1 MKKVNLSFMAVM
13 IISLVI
19 ILIMNTMSVFAYRD
33 EILTIESQKNN
44 LLSLN
49 MKYASLLDKLY
60 VNALQFLETNDE
72 KYKSEVYNLRNSYF
86 ENDNISLEYR
96 IFTGSQVSDSLKK
109 TLLNAGFTLSSQTA
123 YVQFTQE
130 EQRLYLQFLKSF
142 HMVVERITTAV
153 NNRTGDLLT
162 SPEYDNA
169 AELQATLMSELTKL
183 YIDRLNEKTDHI
195 IFRQR
200 IAEYSLVGVSLI
212 LLAFSTVTFYL
223 IMRENAFNSY
233 FRKLYNTIV
242 ENFDGGIAILDKDY
256 RFDYVTSGYK
266 EIMGISAINPIG
278 KTPRETF
285 DQQISEIIEE
295 RTMFEPSGEGQ
306 VDLFIGNKKK
316 SISYNYFT
324 IEDERGNSKYIH
336 IIRDNTK
343 TEDLQLQLRKQL
355 KEINFYSQAKDSFI
369 ANISHEIKT
378 PINAILGMVHFLKS
392 TRLSQNQKEL
402 LRKIE
407 TSSDILLTIISDV
420 LDLSKIKN
428 NSLSLYPSDFSLESV
443 IKNVEDM
450 FSSQLASRGIQWRTE
465 YNFNHSLCLHLDKT
479 RFVQVLVNLIN
490 NASKFTDSGYIKLA
504 VETLSENDDTVLLQ
518 FCIEDTGIGIAEKD
532 ISKLF
537 REFEQLENH
546 LTKQHQGTGLG
557 LFICKNIIESM
568 DGRMWVKST
577 KGQGSRFYFSLPA
590 KKSLDPRL
598 SASAGVISRIP
609 LDGSGGKAL
618 VVEDTDINAEVAV
631 RLLNEVNITCD
642 TASDGIAAVQSCKDK
657 PCDYYNLILM
667 DIHMPN
673 MDGYTAA
680 HILKKEMGVKTPI
693 VALTASDI
701 NDQIRAEH
709 ADTIECFIL
718 KPFKVEAFYNAV
730 APYFPIHEMPL
741 SGSGISGAMGTAG
754 IPSSSEPPTGSSS
767 PAMDSEGLSAGKRK
781 RSDAPQDPFSGKDE
795 AIRNMGGMR
804 SIYDKHVQKFK
815 DNYVKS
821 TEHISTLLEEKN
833 YDEARRLAHSIKGLS
848 GTLGML
854 DLMESSAELEKAIL
868 KGEAYDLRVELE
880 NFDQDLTAVISAI

>member
-33 EILTIESQKNN
+33 QILTIESQKNN

-49 MKYASLLDKLY
+49 LKYASLLDKLY
-60 VNALQFLETNDE
+60 SNALQYLDTNDE
-72 KYKSEVYNLRNSYF
+72 KYKSDVYNLRNSYF
-86 ENDNISLEYR
+86 EKDNITLEYR
-96 IFTGSQVSDSLKK
+96 IFTESQISTSLKK
-109 TLLNAGFTLSSQTA
+109 ALLNADFTLSSQA
-123 YVQFTQE
+123 EYVQFTKE
-130 EQRLYLQFLKSF
+130 EQRLYIQFLKSY
-142 HMVVERITTAV
+142 HVVLERILTAV
-153 NNRTGDLLT
+153 NNRNDFLLT
-162 SPEYDNA
+162 NPEYDHAVTNQEA
-169 AELQATLMSELTKL
+169 LMSTLTNK
-183 YIDRLNEKTDHI
+183 YIDRLNRTADHI

-200 IAEYSLVGVSLI
+200 IAEYSLVGICLI
-212 LLAFSTVTFYL
+212 LLGFATVTFYL
-223 IMRENAFNSY
+223 ILRENAFNSY

-242 ENFDGGIAILDKDY
+242 ENFEGGIAILDKDY
-256 RFDYVTSGYK
+256 RFDYVTTGYK
-266 EIMGISAINPIG
+266 EIMGISPLNPIG

-295 RTMFEPSGEGQ
+295 RTMSEPSGEGQ
-306 VDLFIGNKKK
+306 VDLYIGNKKK
-316 SISYNYFT
+316 SIFYNYFT

-428 NSLSLYPSDFSLESV
+428 NSLSLYPSDFSLEGA

-450 FSSQLASRGIQWRTE
+450 FSSQLTNRGIRWWTE
-465 YNFNHSLCLHLDKT
+465 YNFNPSLCLHLDKT

-490 NASKFTDSGYIKLA
+490 NASKFTDRGYIKLS
-504 VETLSENDDTVLLQ
+504 VETLSENEDTVLLQ

-577 KGQGSRFYFSLPA
+577 KGQGSKFYFSLPA

-598 SASAGVISRIP
+598 SAASGIVSKIP
-609 LDGSGGKAL
+609 LNGGGGKAL

-631 RLLNEVNITCD
+631 RLLREVNITCD
-642 TASDGIAAVQSCKDK
+642 TASDGIAAIQCCKDK
-657 PCDYYNLILM
+657 PCDYYHLILM

-673 MDGYTAA
+673 MDGYTSAN
-680 HILKKEMGVKTPI
+680 ILKKEMGVKTPI
-693 VALTASDI
+693 IALTASDI
-701 NDQIRAEH
+701 NEQIRSEH

-718 KPFKVEAFYNAV
+718 KPFKVEAFYNAI
-730 APYFPIHEMPL
+730 APYFPISELPV
-741 SGSGISGAMGTAG
+741 SGSKVTA
-754 IPSSSEPPTGSSS
+754 EQ
-767 PAMDSEGLSAGKRK
+767 R
-781 RSDAPQDPFSGKDE
+781 QDPFSGREE
-795 AIRNMGGMR
+795 AIKNMGGMIP
-804 SIYDKHVQKFK
+804 IYEKHVQKFK
-815 DNYVKS
+815 VNYNKS
-821 TEHISTLLEEKN
+821 TEHLTALLEEKN

-848 GTLGML
+848 GTLGMMS
-854 DLMESSAELEKAIL
+854 LMESSAELEKAIL
-868 KGEAYDLRVELE
+868 KGDTYDLRIELE
-880 NFDQDLTAVISAI
+880 NFDLDLNAVICAI

>member
-1 MKKVNLSFMAVM
+1 MAVM

-44 LLSLN
+44 ILSLN
-49 MKYASLLDKLY
+49 MKYSRLLDKLY
-60 VNALQFLETNDE
+60 TNARQYLDTNDE

-96 IFTGSQVSDSLKK
+96 IFTGSQISESLRKSLIK
-109 TLLNAGFTLSSQTA
+109 ADFTLSSQA
-123 YVQFTQE
+123 SYVQFNPE
-130 EQRLYLQFLKSF
+130 EQRLYVQFLKSF
-142 HMVVERITTAV
+142 HIVVEKITTAV
-153 NNRTGDLLT
+153 NSRNDFLLT
-162 SPEYDNA
+162 NPEYGNA
-169 AELQATLMSELTKL
+169 VELQSTLMNELTNS
-183 YIDRLNEKTDHI
+183 YIDRLNDNLDRI
-195 IFRQR
+195 AFRQR

-212 LLAFSTVTFYL
+212 LLGFATVTFYL
-223 IMRENAFNSY
+223 ILRENAFNSY
-233 FRKLYNTIV
+233 FRKLYNKIV

-256 RFDYVTSGYK
+256 RFDHVTSGYK
-266 EIMGISAINPIG
+266 EIMGISASNPIG

-285 DQQISEIIEE
+285 DQHVSEIIEE
-295 RTMFEPSGEGQ
+295 RTMSEPSGEGQ
-306 VDLFIGNKKK
+306 ADFFIGNKKK
-316 SISYNYFT
+316 SIFYNYFT

-343 TEDLQLQLRKQL
+343 TEELQIQLRKQL

-465 YNFNHSLCLHLDKT
+465 YSFNCSLCLHLDKT

-490 NASKFTDSGYIKLA
+490 NACKFTETGYIKLS
-504 VETLSENDDTVLLQ
+504 VETLSESDDMVLLQ

-577 KGQGSRFYFSLPA
+577 KGQGSKFFFSLPA
-590 KKSLDPRL
+590 KKTIDPRL
-598 SASAGVISRIP
+598 SAASGVTSAVP
-609 LDGSGGKAL
+609 LDCSGGKAL

-631 RLLNEVNITCD
+631 RLLNEVKITCD
-642 TASDGIAAVQSCKDK
+642 TAADGVSAIQCCKGK
-657 PCDYYNLILM
+657 PSDYYNLILM

-680 HILKKEMGVKTPI
+680 NILKKEMGVKTPI

-718 KPFKVEAFYNAV
+718 KPFKVEAFYNAI
-730 APYFPIHEMPL
+730 APYFPIHDKAV
-741 SGSGISGAMGTAG
+741 SASSFTASTEKAEN
-754 IPSSSEPPTGSSS
+754 P
-767 PAMDSEGLSAGKRK
+767 RN
-781 RSDAPQDPFSGKDE
+781 PFSGKEE
-795 AIRNMGGMR
+795 AIRNLGGME
-804 SIYDKHVQKFK
+804 SIYYKHVQKFK
-815 DNYVKS
+815 TNYVES
-821 TEHISTLLEEKN
+821 TAHITSLLDDKN
-833 YDEARRLAHSIKGLS
+833 YDEARRLAHSIKGLG

-868 KGEAYDLRVELE
+868 KGEDYDLSVELE
-880 NFDQDLTAVISAI
+880 NFDQDLKAAINAI